1 MRIDGHSADRVEN
14 AILDLLSGVFGVGM
28 TGRVAKRVCAG
39 LMMMIMRRDCC
50 GPRSRRRAAGMTGC
64 RMLRGMIA

>member
-39 LMMMIMRRDCC
+39 LMMMIMRRDCR

>member
-39 LMMMIMRRDCC
+39 LMMMIMRRDCR
-50 GPRSRRRAAGMTGC
+50 GPRSRRAAGMTGC